1 MVVKSVQSK
10 AIILARVSSRSQE
23 EGYSLDAQ
31 LKLLRAYCSGNG
43 LAVAREFRITET
55 ASKQQSR
62 TIFHDMVR
70 YIKKEKIE
78 HLAVEKTDRLTRN
91 FHDAV
96 VVDDW
101 LEADQRRKLHMVKE
115 GLLIHKNSRSDT
127 KLMWNIYL
135 SFAKKYTDNLREEA
149 MKGWREKL
157 EQGWMP
163 ASSPPGYKTAVE
175 NGKKI
180 HVIDEDRA
188 FLVERAYRLYLEPGQ
203 NINTVTEEVSRSGF
217 VSRNGRPLSKS
228 AIHKMLHNP
237 FYVGTIRFDGQEYPG
252 AHEPLLSKELF
263 YAVQAKLATGYNERV
278 VEHDPLFKGMLRC
291 DDCGATV
298 TWQLQKGRYYGA
310 CQRRNEACKGR
321 RMLRED
327 WLEEQLLIEI
337 DALDMRSSGKAQLQR
352 LVGLLASRRT
362 PYIGQHRESVIKMIQ
377 QQIRRLERIEDNL
390 YDDKLAGTLDEQKYS
405 QKTKT
410 IQDELSTL
418 RQRLD
423 RLAEVE
429 VKTRRPKEP
438 STLRELYM
446 GESKTGKRQITQE
459 LFSLRFSEGHVEI
472 KPVEN

>member
-1 MVVKSVQSK
+1 MKVKSTQSK

-23 EGYSLDAQ
+23 DGYSLDSQ
-31 LKLLRAYCSGNG
+31 LKLLRKYCEGND

-55 ASKQQSR
+55 ASKQQCR
-62 TIFHDMVR
+62 TIFQEMVL
-70 YIKKEKIE
+70 YIKKERVE

-135 SFAKKYTDNLREEA
+135 SFAKKYSDNLREEA

-163 ASSPPGYKTAVE
+163 APSPPGYKTSVE
-175 NGKKI
+175 YGKKI
-180 HVIDEDRA
+180 HVIDEERA
-188 FLVERAYRLYLEPGQ
+188 FLVERAFRLYLEPGQ
-203 NINTVTEEVSRSGF
+203 NINTVTEEVSKSGL
-217 VSRNGRPLSKS
+217 VSRNGRPLCKS

-237 FYVGTIRFDGQEYPG
+237 FYIGTIQFDGHEYPG
-252 AHEPLLSKELF
+252 AHEPLLNKKLF
-263 YAVQAKLATGYNERV
+263 YDVQAKLANGYNERV

-291 DDCGATV
+291 DNCGATV

-327 WLEEQLLIEI
+327 WLEEQLLAEI
-337 DALDMRSSGKAQLQR
+337 DALDKRISGKARLQH
-352 LVGLLASRRT
+352 LIKLLASQRN
-362 PYIGQHRESVIKMIQ
+362 PYIGQHRESVIKMIH

-390 YDDKLAGTLDEQKYS
+390 YDDKLAGKLDEQKYS
-405 QKTKT
+405 QKSKT
-410 IQDELSTL
+410 IQDELATL

-423 RLAEVE
+423 RLAEAE
-429 VKTRRPKEP
+429 TRPRRPKDP
-438 STLRELYM
+438 TTLRALYLS
-446 GESKTGKRQITQE
+446 ESKTGKRQIIQE
-459 LFSLRFSEGHVEI
+459 LFSLRFREGRVEI